1 MAIPKVKE
9 QDILNALK
17 YVDEHDVPDKNK
29 STKYELVTEDGKKY
43 PPKYVIAIAD
53 HLANGTDI
61 ATEGYNAVEA
71 KNFLQGK
78 GFRIE
83 TKQEKYELTI
93 TADTVI
99 STDECFALGNLGLGD
114 NYKSLDVYFKKA
126 DGSIIRRNY
135 NKGERRNSNQTMS
148 RIACQIYENQ
158 IAAMS
163 VEERKNFPVCQYT
176 TEGETNNRSRE

>member
-17 YVDEHDVPDKNK
+17 YIDKHGVPDKNK

-43 PPKYVIAIAD
+43 PPKYIIAVAD

-71 KNFLQGK
+71 KNYLQGK
-78 GFRIE
+78 GFVIE
-83 TKQEKYELTI
+83 TKQEKYELKI
-93 TADTVI
+93 TADTVV
-99 STDECFALGNLGLGD
+99 STDERFTMGNLGLGD

-126 DGSIIRRNY
+126 DDSIIRRNY
-135 NKGERRNSNQTMS
+135 NKGERRN
-148 RIACQIYENQ
+148 YE
-158 IAAMS
+158 I
-163 VEERKNFPVCQYT
+163 
-176 TEGETNNRSRE
+176 